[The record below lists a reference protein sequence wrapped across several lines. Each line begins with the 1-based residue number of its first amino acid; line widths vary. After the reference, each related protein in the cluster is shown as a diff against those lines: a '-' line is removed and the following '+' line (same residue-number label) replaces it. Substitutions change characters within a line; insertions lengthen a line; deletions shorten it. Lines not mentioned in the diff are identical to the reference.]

1 MYSIKVDNHYLA
13 WKFWIADLGLRN
25 QVRTFLIH
33 LLFNILYKK
42 TRHKAWDRFSFF
54 FLSSFSFIYTF
65 YSHIHI
71 AVSTGFSFHRVY
83 RQIELKVAT
92 SNERIFLFAAYRS
105 FSSVVSLSY
114 NRREKHLI
122 FARLTS
128 LWFEHVNTKYK
139 RSEYIE
145 NS

>member
-54 FLSSFSFIYTF
+54 FFP
-65 YSHIHI
+65 
-71 AVSTGFSFHRVY
+71 
-83 RQIELKVAT
+83 
-92 SNERIFLFAAYRS
+92 
-105 FSSVVSLSY
+105 VSL
-114 NRREKHLI
+114 LFIPFIAI
-122 FARLTS
+122 F
-128 LWFEHVNTKYK
+128 
-139 RSEYIE
+139 I
-145 NS
+145 